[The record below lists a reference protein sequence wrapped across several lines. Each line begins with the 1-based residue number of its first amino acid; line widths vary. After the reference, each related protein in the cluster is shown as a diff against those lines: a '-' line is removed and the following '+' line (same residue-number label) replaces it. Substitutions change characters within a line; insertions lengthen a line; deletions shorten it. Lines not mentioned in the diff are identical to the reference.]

1 MCLAVVAAADV
12 VGVLLGYALQVVEP
26 RAAILRVAW
35 MVETGVLA
43 RQVSEVG
50 AAKGPL
56 E

>member
-1 MCLAVVAAADV
+1 MCLAVVAAADAV
-12 VGVLLGYALQVVEP
+12 EALLGYALQVVEL
-26 RAAILRVAW
+26 RMAILRVAR

>member
-1 MCLAVVAAADV
+1 MADA

-26 RAAILRVAW
+26 HVAILRVAQ